1 MNTLCSTIP
10 LRATISYR
18 YGLSAFKRNWKL
30 LPETLKTIPVPSN
43 TAVSLSLLWIT
54 SSGWWWAYGG
64 SSDRWGMVGELMAH
78 KLRVFEHNMDV
89 WTVSISCNYV
99 SDRGILLIYSPHPSS
114 WSLFQ
119 DKRIRCSFGVPVFNV
134 KFAVLDHFTT
144 IFNVI
149 LLSKWCDGIGIFI
162 CLINKTS
169 SRLVTCLKRYWEDMV
184 KIVWENSFL
193 FNFYVYSRN
202 ES

>member
-1 MNTLCSTIP
+1 MKLKITSRNPQNHTPSFKY
-10 LRATISYR
+10 YR
-18 YGLSAFKRNWKL
+18 IFITT
-30 LPETLKTIPVPSN
+30 P
-43 TAVSLSLLWIT
+43 WIT

-89 WTVSISCNYV
+89 WAVSISCNYV

-119 DKRIRCSFGVPVFNV
+119 DERIRCSFGAPVFNV
-134 KFAVLDHFTT
+134 KFAFLDHFTT

-149 LLSKWCDGIGIFI
+149 LLSKWCNGIRI
-162 CLINKTS
+162 L
-169 SRLVTCLKRYWEDMV
+169 
-184 KIVWENSFL
+184 FL
-193 FNFYVYSRN
+193 N
-202 ES
+202 